1 MKSLKLV
8 CVGGGTGL
16 SSLLKGFK
24 RLSTI
29 DPDAAVII
37 NIDELSAIVTV
48 SDDGGSTGRLVDEF
62 DVLPPGDI
70 RKLLVS
76 LSDSDKLVSSLFEYR
91 FSSDGPLGGHNIG
104 NLLLIALT
112 ELNDNNFP
120 RAIQLASQL
129 LAVRGQIIPVSLQ
142 PTILCAE
149 LIDEEIIRGE
159 SMIPGR
165 KNRSP
170 IRRIFLEP
178 RPNGKTNKK
187 YEVKAHQA
195 SIDSINDADVI
206 IIGPGSLYTS
216 IMPNLVYPE
225 IRQAFSDSSAV
236 KVYICNVM
244 SQPGETD
251 NYSVT
256 EHVKAITSHA
266 KIDLDYV
273 IVNDGMASPQVLKNY
288 IQKEISGQLDL
299 IRKYTDEGL
308 IMSSK
313 QGNLTSNPPIDF
325 FDHISSLSEQISQLS
340 SGITKIAST
349 SQVQVLFDPQKDHLD
364 GAQLVTA
371 DMIYQTKV
379 VVDQGIELD
388 VVRHDP
394 MKLATTLVKV
404 IGDHFDFS

>member
-1 MKSLKLV
+1 
-8 CVGGGTGL
+8 
-16 SSLLKGFK
+16 
-24 RLSTI
+24 
-29 DPDAAVII
+29 
-37 NIDELSAIVTV
+37 
-48 SDDGGSTGRLVDEF
+48 
-62 DVLPPGDI
+62 
-70 RKLLVS
+70 
-76 LSDSDKLVSSLFEYR
+76 
-91 FSSDGPLGGHNIG
+91 
-104 NLLLIALT
+104 
-112 ELNDNNFP
+112 
-120 RAIQLASQL
+120 
-129 LAVRGQIIPVSLQ
+129 
-142 PTILCAE
+142 
-149 LIDEEIIRGE
+149 
-159 SMIPGR
+159 
-165 KNRSP
+165 
-170 IRRIFLEP
+170 
-178 RPNGKTNKK
+178 
-187 YEVKAHQA
+187 
-195 SIDSINDADVI
+195 
-206 IIGPGSLYTS
+206 
-216 IMPNLVYPE
+216 MPNLVYPE

-256 EHVKAITSHA
+256 EHVKAITSHV

-273 IVNDGMASPQVLKNY
+273 IVNDGIASPQVLKNY

-313 QGNLTSNPPIDF
+313 QGNLTTNPPIDF

-364 GAQLVTA
+364 GARLVTA

-394 MKLATTLVKV
+394 MKLATTLIKV

>member
-1 MKSLKLV
+1 
-8 CVGGGTGL
+8 
-16 SSLLKGFK
+16 
-24 RLSTI
+24 
-29 DPDAAVII
+29 
-37 NIDELSAIVTV
+37 
-48 SDDGGSTGRLVDEF
+48 
-62 DVLPPGDI
+62 
-70 RKLLVS
+70 
-76 LSDSDKLVSSLFEYR
+76 
-91 FSSDGPLGGHNIG
+91 
-104 NLLLIALT
+104 
-112 ELNDNNFP
+112 
-120 RAIQLASQL
+120 
-129 LAVRGQIIPVSLQ
+129 
-142 PTILCAE
+142 
-149 LIDEEIIRGE
+149 
-159 SMIPGR
+159 
-165 KNRSP
+165 
-170 IRRIFLEP
+170 
-178 RPNGKTNKK
+178 
-187 YEVKAHQA
+187 
-195 SIDSINDADVI
+195 
-206 IIGPGSLYTS
+206 
-216 IMPNLVYPE
+216 
-225 IRQAFSDSSAV
+225 
-236 KVYICNVM
+236 M

-273 IVNDGMASPQVLKNY
+273 IVNDGIASPQVLKNY

-313 QGNLTSNPPIDF
+313 QGNLTTNPPIDF